1 MKSWIKLYTEILH
14 DPKMGRLSDRQ
25 YRTCITLFLL
35 AGQLDREG
43 ALPPVDDIAWHMRM
57 EPTPLLDDMAALAA
71 VGILTR
77 DGDDWIVTRFADR
90 QARQPSETPEEVKR
104 RVTEHRQR
112 KAQAC
117 NDDVTACNV
126 SVTPCNDIEKKREE
140 KKREEKTTP
149 LQPPPLQSPPPP
161 LLAQAMRAYECSI
174 GLVAGP
180 TQGDEMAAM
189 VDELHAKK
197 LDDWWTMAVKV
208 ACDQNH
214 RSWAYV
220 RGILRNC
227 LRDGKPPGAPKQ
239 NGNGNARAS
248 PRRGSDWTPAEL
260 AAGRQADE
268 GEAWPQPI

>member
-126 SVTPCNDIEKKREE
+126 SVTACNDIEKKREE
-140 KKREEKTTP
+140 KKREEKTA
-149 LQPPPLQSPPPP
+149 PLQSPPPP
-161 LLAQAMRAYECSI
+161 LLAQAVRDFENNI
-174 GLVAGP
+174 GLVSGP

-189 VDELHAKK
+189 VDELHAKNV
-197 LDDWWTMAVKV
+197 DGWWQLAVKV

-227 LRDGKPPGAPKQ
+227 LRDGNPPGAPKA
-239 NGNGNARAS
+239 NGKARAS
-248 PRRGSDWTPAEL
+248 PARRDSDWSDATAR
-260 AAGRQADE
+260 RQAEDTT
-268 GEAWPQPI
+268 AWPAPIG